1 MSEKHGEIENEC
13 SSVAVGKKGTTTVGP
28 QFCTA
33 SFSVGFKF
41 SGPAS
46 VSMNLS
52 ISMVFWVK
60 SRWFI
65 VVPGLQFFG
74 SYHFL
79 APQKP
84 LSGSYSVVSICF
96 LSHRAFL
103 NLWLVVQ
110 FMALKLSFK
119 TNIILW
125 LYQFELPF
133 LAHIFRF
140 KSSVSH
146 HHLSRCLA
154 LWIDSH
160 HELLKLCSTFI
171 CIAFFTTQAA
181 T

>member
-13 SSVAVGKKGTTTVGP
+13 SSVAVGKKATTTVGP

-46 VSMNLS
+46 VGMSLS
-52 ISMVFWVK
+52 ISMIFGVR

-65 VVPGLQFFG
+65 VQFFG
-74 SYHFL
+74 SYHFFGPPPKAFISSL
-79 APQKP
+79 
-84 LSGSYSVVSICF
+84 VSICF

-119 TNIILW
+119 TNIIL
-125 LYQFELPF
+125 
-133 LAHIFRF
+133 
-140 KSSVSH
+140 
-146 HHLSRCLA
+146 
-154 LWIDSH
+154 
-160 HELLKLCSTFI
+160 
-171 CIAFFTTQAA
+171 
-181 T
+181 